1 MTNKEIHTALSNL
14 KIGDKLAINDF
25 KAKYTVCG
33 LSPRFALAHYGKYY
47 TILSRVPV
55 NCAGYNH
62 HGVRNGDFVCAPDWW
77 AFGYVGGYHFT
88 DEDWV
93 KDYMLQLESG
103 QTEQSVRKEAP
114 IWFLSV
120 VGHRDNV
127 YAKRKLVET

>member
-62 HGVRNGDFVCAPDWW
+62 NGVRNGDFVCAPHWW
-77 AFGYVGGYHFT
+77 AFGYVGTWISKWMISSLVLKENVMPYITEHIAERLGGDVYGDPVT
-88 DEDWV
+88 TTG
-93 KDYMLQLESG
+93 MLFG
-103 QTEQSVRKEAP
+103 A
-114 IWFLSV
+114 I
-120 VGHRDNV
+120 G
-127 YAKRKLVET
+127 